1 MLLGHETCMLYIQ
14 EIQNDWTWDSQETL
28 HEDFLIYECACI
40 IWTNVV
46 GSFIE

>member
-1 MLLGHETCMLYIQ
+1 MYAIYTGNP
-14 EIQNDWTWDSQETL
+14 NDWTWDSQETL